1 MEIFPNFNFIGLS
14 FIDLTCTLFFFS
26 FIGWFYESTIYSIF
40 EQGKLMNRGCFIG
53 PYCPIYSVVALLNL
67 YLLSDV
73 KSSLKI
79 FLISAAVVCAIEYIT
94 SWALEKLFHARY
106 WDYSN
111 YPLNINGRISVPSG
125 AFFGLAILFLFK
137 FLFPFTLFLLESI
150 PHKAKFI
157 FAIAIWIIFVC
168 DAIFTT
174 VAMCELNRKCKEIY
188 DAVDNYIEGKL
199 DKINSKKAILKRFV
213 VVRKGRQLVL
223 KMKGINQK
231 YMELET
237 RLLRDNPAFKSTK
250 YGEIIEKLKKSIN
263 SSSKYA
269 ESESDLDYNSEE
281 DFDDNQINEYEFK
294 EKADNKDES

>member
-1 MEIFPNFNFIGLS
+1 MELFPNFSFVGLT
-14 FIDLTCTLFFFS
+14 FVDLTCTLFFFS

-94 SWALEKLFHARY
+94 SWTLEKLFHATY

-150 PHKAKFI
+150 PAYAKFYFSIGIWCVFI
-157 FAIAIWIIFVC
+157 F

-174 VAMCELNRKCKEIY
+174 IAMCELNRKCKEIY
-188 DAVDNYIEGKL
+188 DSVDNFIEGKL
-199 DKINSKKAILKRFV
+199 DKINSKKSVIGKFTV
-213 VVRKGRQLVL
+213 VKKGKALVL

-231 YMELET
+231 YMEFET
-237 RLLRDNPAFKSTK
+237 RVLRDNPAFKSTM
-250 YGEIIEKLKKSIN
+250 YSELIEKLKN
-263 SSSKYA
+263 TLNGSSKD
-269 ESESDLDYNSEE
+269 SDEE
-281 DFDDNQINEYEFK
+281 DQLDIADSATDNGITSDISEIEESNEK
-294 EKADNKDES
+294 